1 MEPTEILE
9 EDTALTEEPADEE
22 TAGEDP
28 VEDETAEDDPVE
40 EDPADED
47 PAEDEIAEEAEAAEE
62 ERKFSRFSRGCLE
75 VAGLFAGLAALL
87 LLFEQIGIC
96 FAYELPQ
103 LCLPLTL
110 AGGSL
115 LALTVCL
122 FSAMR
127 KALASFVLIVTIWFL
142 ILVYAVTNFQFPEV
156 IPTTLPHTEKQV
168 VLTQITTPL
177 NANLCVDEIL
187 IPGVVCKRFKLPV
200 HPKYIPLH
208 YQVQLLWNE
217 ETSQNELYYNDLL
230 WATYDPSRKRWKNAV
245 SVGSIVEYTTEPP
258 ETAPMTRKPHHTG
271 RNGSS
276 TTTTT
281 TTTTTVKAR

>member
-9 EDTALTEEPADEE
+9 EDTALTEDPAEE
-22 TAGEDP
+22 
-28 VEDETAEDDPVE
+28 ETAEDT
-40 EDPADED
+40 EDA
-47 PAEDEIAEEAEAAEE
+47 AEAAEE

-156 IPTTLPHTEKQV
+156 IPTALPHTEKQV

-217 ETSQNELYYNDLL
+217 ESLQNELYYNDLL

-271 RNGSS
+271 RSS
-276 TTTTT
+276 NSTAT